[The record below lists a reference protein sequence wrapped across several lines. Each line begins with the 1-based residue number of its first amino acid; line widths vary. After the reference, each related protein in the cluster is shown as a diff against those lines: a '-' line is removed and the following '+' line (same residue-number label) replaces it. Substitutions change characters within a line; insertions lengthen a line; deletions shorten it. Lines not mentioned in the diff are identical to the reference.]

1 MVASNH
7 EYPGFPQD
15 SYKKMIAMSQ
25 LLAKLIRGEDH
36 GIDLAH

>member
-1 MVASNH
+1 MVGANH

-15 SYKKMIAMSQ
+15 SYKKMIVMSQ
-25 LLAKLIRGEDH
+25 LLAKFIRGEDR